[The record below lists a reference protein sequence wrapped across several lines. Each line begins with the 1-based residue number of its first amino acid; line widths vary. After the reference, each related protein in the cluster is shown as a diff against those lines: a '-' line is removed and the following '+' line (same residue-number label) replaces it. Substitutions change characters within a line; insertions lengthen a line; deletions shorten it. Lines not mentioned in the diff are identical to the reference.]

1 MEKRLNRKID
11 SAFQDFKHQIKNKM
25 AESDI
30 LSTTEGTGLLQ
41 FIYDFP
47 VFAITKSDLQ
57 KRKRVKNSV
66 PFNERCCALRANKE
80 QCTRRKKN
88 GEKFCGTHIKGIPH
102 GEIKVGEQVQDTTKK
117 IEVWAQDIKGIIY
130 HLDKDGNIY
139 DPQHVH
145 QNLKNPA
152 IIAKYIKDEN
162 GDYEIPNIF

>member
-11 SAFQDFKHQIKNKM
+11 LAFQDFKHQIKNKM

-88 GEKFCGTHIKGIPH
+88 GEKFCGTHIKGIPY
-102 GEIKVGEQVQDTTKK
+102 GKVDSGIEEPQVIKKRDIWV
-117 IEVWAQDIKGIIY
+117 QDIKGIQYFI
-130 HLDKDGNIY
+130 DGENNVYNHEDVIA
-139 DPQHVH
+139 
-145 QNLKNPA
+145 NKINPD
-152 IIAKYIKDEN
+152 IIAHYVNKEN
-162 GDYEIPNIF
+162 EYSIPEYNI

>member
-11 SAFQDFKHQIKNKM
+11 LAFQDFKHQIKNKM
-25 AESDI
+25 VESDI

-47 VFAITKSDLQ
+47 VFAITKLDLQ
-57 KRKRVKNSV
+57 KRKRFKNSV

-88 GEKFCGTHIKGIPH
+88 GKKFCGTHIKGIPH
-102 GEIKVGEQVQDTTKK
+102 GEITVGEQVQDTTKK

-130 HLDKDGNIY
+130 HLDKNGNIY

-162 GDYEIPNIF
+162 GDYDIPNIF